1 MPPDDKTMND
11 RAAGARLPW
20 RAMAEDDL
28 WAVHALSMRVHPD
41 HPERAE
47 VLAEKF
53 RLYPRGCFVLT
64 PGQGIRG
71 YCFSHP
77 WTRGMVPALDGFL
90 EDLPEK
96 PTTYYVHDLTI
107 DELARGQGQGRA
119 VVPLLLEAAQSVG
132 LRHLSLVAVNRR
144 GPFWRAAGFSRT
156 TDEALQAAAR
166 AKYDAGAVHMERLL
180 P

>member
-1 MPPDDKTMND
+1 MTGH
-11 RAAGARLPW
+11 AVPW
-20 RAMAEDDL
+20 RAMATADL
-28 WAVHALSMRVHPD
+28 PAVHALSMRVHPGY
-41 HPERAE
+41 PERAE

-64 PGQGIRG
+64 PGQGICG

-77 WTRGMVPALDGFL
+77 WTRGTVPALDGFL
-90 EDLPEK
+90 EALPVA

-107 DELARGQGQGRA
+107 DETVRGQGQGRA
-119 VVPLLLEAAQSVG
+119 VVSLLLEVARSAG
-132 LRHLSLVAVNRR
+132 LNHLSLVAVNRR
-144 GPFWRAAGFSRT
+144 GPFWQAAGFARSA
-156 TDEALQAAAR
+156 DEALQVAAR

>member
-11 RAAGARLPW
+11 RATGARAPW

-28 WAVHALSMRVHPD
+28 QAVHALSTRVHPN

-77 WTRGMVPALDGFL
+77 WMRGMVPALDAFL
-90 EDLPEK
+90 GKLPET

-107 DELARGQGQGRA
+107 GEAVRRQGQGRA
-119 VVPLLLEAAQSVG
+119 VVPLLLETARSAG
-132 LRHLSLVAVNRR
+132 LSHLSLVAVNHR
-144 GPFWRAAGFSRT
+144 GPFWQAAGFVRSA
-156 TDEALQAAAR
+156 DEALQAAAR
-166 AKYDAGAVHMERLL
+166 AKYDTGAEHMERQL
-180 P
+180 